1 MKVRK
6 IEAMPRRWNK
16 GTGAAADAQKPK
28 VVIDKATLDT
38 YEKTLTD
45 NQYLG
50 GMLPTGLD
58 REVYDSFVGA
68 TVDPKTHP
76 AVYAWFVLIGKF
88 TPKIRDTWKGGK
100 DKKKETK
107 DAPKKNDK
115 KANKKDDGKK
125 KAAAAPADE
134 DDLDLFGGDAEAD
147 AKAAAEAKA
156 KNEKKKKKAAPVAK
170 SLIVWDVK
178 PWGQE
183 VDLDALAAEILKI
196 E

>member
-16 GTGAAADAQKPK
+16 GTGEAADKPK

-58 REVYDSFVGA
+58 REVYSSFVGA
-68 TVDPKTHP
+68 TIDPKTHP

-88 TPKIRDTWKGGK
+88 APKIRDTWKGGK
-100 DKKKETK
+100 DKKKESK

-115 KANKKDDGKK
+115 KAGKKDDVKKDDGKK
-125 KAAAAPADE
+125 KEAAAPADE

-147 AKAAAEAKA
+147 AKLAAEVKA
-156 KNEKKKKKAAPVAK
+156 KN
-170 SLIVWDVK
+170 
-178 PWGQE
+178 
-183 VDLDALAAEILKI
+183 
-196 E
+196 